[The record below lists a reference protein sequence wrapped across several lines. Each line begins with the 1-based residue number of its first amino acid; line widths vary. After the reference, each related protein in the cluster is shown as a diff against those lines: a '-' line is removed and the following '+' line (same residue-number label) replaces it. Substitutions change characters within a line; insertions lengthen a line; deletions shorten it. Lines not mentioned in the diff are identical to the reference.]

1 MAESCEAPAVRPDHD
16 LTRRPIA
23 AATAVSNVRV
33 PPARLPPTRV
43 GSALGV
49 ALVISACEPSAPP
62 EVPKPRATAAPLSL
76 VPFLVDDPH
85 GAVPLEADLRRS
97 AVLVGYDGSG
107 LRLLRGCTTDATY
120 TFTGSAPEP
129 VRKVFSGYLPA
140 ELPMTGRAL
149 ADRLGPELERGALLT
164 LDAVLS
170 GTFTLTR
177 VPQRAELRGECA
189 GATHVVVSASV
200 GAFRFGL
207 DRRGVRDS
215 IAGSVGAAAIARGP
229 VLTLG
234 ESGEPAACEIASPE
248 AKTPPKRCDGLVRLA
263 LDPLDPP

>member
-1 MAESCEAPAVRPDHD
+1 MRIAPD
-16 LTRRPIA
+16 LTRRPFA
-23 AATAVSNVRV
+23 AAPDISTERVRG
-33 PPARLPPTRV
+33 PARLEVMRA
-43 GSALGV
+43 GSAVGV
-49 ALVISACEPSAPP
+49 ALLLSACEPPAPP
-62 EVPKPRATAAPLSL
+62 EAPKPATSAAPLSL

-97 AVLVGYDGSG
+97 TVVVGYDSSG
-107 LRLLRGCTTDATY
+107 LRLLRDCTTDATY

-129 VRKVFSGYLPA
+129 VRKIFSGHLPA
-140 ELPMTGRAL
+140 ELPLTGRAL

-177 VPQRAELRGECA
+177 VPQRGELHGACT
-189 GATHVVVSASV
+189 GATHIVVSASV

-229 VLTLG
+229 VLSLG
-234 ESGEPAACEIASPE
+234 ESGERAACEVASPE
-248 AKTPPKRCDGLVRLA
+248 SKAPPKRCDGLVRLA
-263 LDPLDPP
+263 LDPLEP